1 MEYAVDP
8 DGDGDTS
15 DDVDIINM
23 SLGRRYGQPFDDDLS
38 EAVNSASALD
48 VLTVC
53 AAGNGGNRPYVTN
66 TPGAAFTS
74 LSVAQ
79 TLIPPETPVLLN
91 ADGEDYQTVHQSWSA
106 PLEPEG
112 ISGPFQYGNGDGENG
127 EGCLEF
133 PAGSLDGKMVLVDR
147 GNCTFTLKASNK
159 GKTGAIA
166 AIIGMVTDD
175 APFVSVDAGDPVDIP
190 AYMISLASSN
200 SIKASI
206 AESSVGTLDPDNSL
220 VLPSRTASSSSRGP
234 VNEITNL
241 LKPEIGGPGGSVSAL
256 AGSGTERTPFGGTSA
271 ATPIVA
277 GAAALLLQAYPTLTP
292 AELKARLMNSAETNV
307 LETDD
312 MLTPISR
319 IGSGNVKVDRS
330 LTSRT
335 AAWDFETLQ
344 PALSFGFVDVDEKQN
359 LIFKTLFVKNY
370 SNETIQ
376 YRIKPTF
383 RYEDDRES
391 GAVKVYPNFPGEL
404 QLLPGEDRNASIVM
418 EIFGDLLPG
427 NYMNSGREGDNATAL
442 TLNEYDG
449 YLTLEDNADS
459 IHVPWHILPRK
470 AANVKYP
477 DEKLDF
483 SNGNP
488 TTVDMSN
495 EGAGTAQIGTYSII
509 ALSDNLPEGGPGEQ
523 MPTPDIRAVGIAT
536 FEVDAVHAR
545 KMVLHLFGLSL

>member
-1 MEYAVDP
+1 
-8 DGDGDTS
+8 
-15 DDVDIINM
+15 
-23 SLGRRYGQPFDDDLS
+23 
-38 EAVNSASALD
+38 
-48 VLTVC
+48 
-53 AAGNGGNRPYVTN
+53 
-66 TPGAAFTS
+66 
-74 LSVAQ
+74 
-79 TLIPPETPVLLN
+79 
-91 ADGEDYQTVHQSWSA
+91 
-106 PLEPEG
+106 
-112 ISGPFQYGNGDGENG
+112 
-127 EGCLEF
+127 
-133 PAGSLDGKMVLVDR
+133 
-147 GNCTFTLKASNK
+147 
-159 GKTGAIA
+159 
-166 AIIGMVTDD
+166 
-175 APFVSVDAGDPVDIP
+175 
-190 AYMISLASSN
+190 MISLASSN

-241 LKPEIGGPGGSVSAL
+241 LMPEIGGPGGSVSAL

-391 GAVKVYPNFPGEL
+391 GAVTVYPNFPGEL

-470 AANVKYP
+470 VANVKYP

-536 FEVDAVHAR
+536 FEVDAGTCTQDGPSFIWAFAISTWERQAHLINVRYSIFLDVDQDGNSDYELLNSDFDGRTDASDGRQVCLVTNRQNGEQSRVSFAEHA
-545 KMVLHLFGLSL
+545 MNTANTVLYICAEQIGLSSANLSLTNVGITSIHAHDFIFGGPGDRVDDIVVTPGDEQYTAVPVDLGPYESGMMQVGDHGSFDGNTREYGLMVMTNSDRGPGMRGGATRASELSLLLA